1 MSMELRKAMRQ
12 LRKELMLTQTELA
25 EALNVTYAS
34 VNRWENS
41 KNVPNRAMAI
51 AILNY
56 AREHGAS
63 IVC

>member
-1 MSMELRKAMRQ
+1 
-12 LRKELMLTQTELA
+12 MLTQTELA

-63 IVC
+63 IDVPGDVEGHTFFLP